1 MVAETAEEPGEAT
14 EVGVM
19 EEARETEGWEAEAT
33 AEETAEETATVGM
46 VGVAMVGLAA
56 AMEEAMVGCAAHT
69 WTRCTGGS
77 AHSVTSLPHAR
88 TDMARVN
95 SSPIDTLEPGMH
107 TSM

>member
-1 MVAETAEEPGEAT
+1 MGAVPAEAALAGALAAETAVETAEEMAAEAT
-14 EVGVM
+14 

-33 AEETAEETATVGM
+33 AEETAEETATVEM

-77 AHSVTSLPHAR
+77 AP
-88 TDMARVN
+88 
-95 SSPIDTLEPGMH
+95 
-107 TSM
+107 